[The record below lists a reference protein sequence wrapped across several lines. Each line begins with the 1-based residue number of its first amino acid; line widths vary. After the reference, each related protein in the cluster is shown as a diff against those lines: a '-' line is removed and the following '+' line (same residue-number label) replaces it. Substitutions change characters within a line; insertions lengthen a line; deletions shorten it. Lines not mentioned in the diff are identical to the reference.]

1 MSCIVVLLDQYG
13 SLIKTLDHTVD
24 SSRKSWLYLSLAVGF
39 LIYLPQIFWSFGHDQ
54 NVFAA
59 IGSYILKG
67 FRPYSELWDV
77 KPPNIFYAYGIA
89 QLIFGRSE
97 ISIRIVDLIS
107 TLISAALVFRLIEN
121 TLTGIKNTSWIRWAS
136 AAGAVLWCATNL
148 SLGLA
153 DTAQTE
159 SFSQPFLL
167 GAFVL
172 WSKPKRGHRTLF
184 FVGILLSIATLFKL
198 TNLIF
203 LPALLLFELL
213 FRNEGSTKRVQ
224 HFFRCIALVLFGFV
238 LGSAIQ
244 LIVLLAQ
251 GSMSD
256 FFRMMSNVIRYHTEP
271 GSINVLDVLRAI
283 WLYVDLFGIIA
294 LLGCAYY
301 YFGRFEKIGLFKRV
315 LPLLI
320 LLLCGAI
327 VVLSQGK
334 GWGYHFVV
342 LLPALIPIVAIG
354 VGFALSTASQ
364 LPSRTLGYA
373 TLIALIMAPML
384 LGPSGR
390 RRMRYAASSWQS
402 ITEHNA
408 YLATLGTPHGIYEPS
423 CTEML
428 AERLKEE
435 SFDRDRVFILG
446 HEPGAYW
453 KSNRLPASRFIYTLL
468 LSSPVVRDTDIVT
481 LQEEVLRRKPSVI
494 VVQMYD
500 TINFSG
506 RSLTSQDLLSSNQF
520 IPLRREIETH
530 YDLRDTLCQKF
541 LLYKRKAKSPET

>member
-1 MSCIVVLLDQYG
+1 LDQ
-13 SLIKTLDHTVD
+13 TVD
-24 SSRKSWLYLSLAVGF
+24 SSRKTWWWGSLAVAF
-39 LIYLPQIFWSFGHDQ
+39 LIYLPEIFWSFGHDQ

-59 IGSYILKG
+59 IGSLMLKG

-77 KPPNIFYAYGIA
+77 KPPNIFYAYGLA

-97 ISIRIVDLIS
+97 ISVRLLDLFSCI
-107 TLISAALVFRLIEN
+107 ISASLVFRLIEN
-121 TLTGIKNTSWIRWAS
+121 TLTGIKDTRWIMWA
-136 AAGAVLWCATNL
+136 AATGAVLWAATNL

-159 SFSQPFLL
+159 TFSQPFLL

-172 WSKPKRGHRTLF
+172 WSKPKRGQRTLF
-184 FVGILLSIATLFKL
+184 FVGVLLSIATFFKL

-203 LPALLLFELL
+203 LPAVLLLEVF
-213 FRNEGSTKRVQ
+213 FRNEGSKKRLK
-224 HFFRCIALVLFGFV
+224 HFLRCLLLVLFGFV
-238 LGSAIQ
+238 LGSAIEL
-244 LIVLLAQ
+244 LILLAE

-271 GSINVLDVLRAI
+271 GSIGVSDVLRTI
-283 WLYVDLFGIIA
+283 WLYIDLFGVLAIA
-294 LLGCAYY
+294 GIVCYAIGRPEKSDLL
-301 YFGRFEKIGLFKRV
+301 KRL
-315 LPLLI
+315 LPLII
-320 LLLCGAI
+320 LLVCGAV

-334 GWGYHFVV
+334 GWGYHYQV
-342 LLPALIPIVAIG
+342 LLPALIPVTAICFGFLISRVASI
-354 VGFALSTASQ
+354 
-364 LPSRTLGYA
+364 PNRTMAYA
-373 TLIALIMAPML
+373 AVILLILAPLI

-390 RRMRYAASSWQS
+390 RRARFSASSWQS
-402 ITEHNA
+402 ITSHDA
-408 YLATLGTPHGIYEPS
+408 YLTTLGTRGGIYEPR

-428 AERLKEE
+428 ANRLAEE
-435 SFDRDRVFILG
+435 SFDRDRIFILG

-453 KSNRLPASRFIYTLL
+453 KSDRLPASRFIYTLL

-494 VVQMYD
+494 VVQMHD
-500 TINFSG
+500 TVNFSG
-506 RSLTSQDLLSSNQF
+506 KSLTSQDLLASDQF

-530 YDLRDTLCQKF
+530 YDLRDTVCQKF